1 MPQPFWNTLRHR
13 HRAGCIGKTAD
24 LIRDRANLQGE
35 IDRAALDRL
44 PGSQREASWV
54 VCRAATVPPS
64 RQETVP
70 MARSP
75 ALTLLDVIQA
85 VRAAAANEQETLAVM
100 VHLLTSGQVRL
111 SDEAIKAFRDLFA
124 PTPAAA

>member
-1 MPQPFWNTLRHR
+1 M
-13 HRAGCIGKTAD
+13 GKTAD

-54 VCRAATVPPS
+54 VWRSATVPPR

-70 MARSP
+70 MAR
-75 ALTLLDVIQA
+75 ADVVTLLDVMQA
-85 VRAAAANEQETLAVM
+85 VREAAANEQETLAAM

-111 SDEAIKAFRDLFA
+111 SDEAISGMKALFV
-124 PTPAAA
+124 TTNAAA